1 MKCEERRKEI
11 IKRLSETS
19 IPVSAGC
26 LSEEFDVSRQIIVKD
41 IAHLRS
47 EGYNISALTRGYV
60 LEKKEKPVRV
70 FKVIHSD
77 EDVEKE
83 LNLIVDLGGTVK
95 DVFIY
100 HKVYNTVSAPM
111 NICSRRDVEKF
122 LENIRSG
129 KSSLLKNVTSGYHY
143 HTVSADSYETLKDI
157 EDKLWESGFL
167 ARLQEFEPAELKVEK
182 HKSDNKAII

>member
-11 IKRLSETS
+11 IKRLSES
-19 IPVSAGC
+19 SKPLSASN

-41 IAHLRS
+41 IAHLRL
-47 EGYNISALTRGYV
+47 EGFNISALNRGYV
-60 LEKKEKPVRV
+60 LENSGKPVRV

-83 LNLIVDLGGTVK
+83 LNLIVDLGGTIE

-100 HKVYNTVSAPM
+100 HKVYNKVSAPM
-111 NICSRRDVEKF
+111 NIHSRRDVEKF
-122 LENIRSG
+122 LDSIRSG

-143 HTVSADSYETLKDI
+143 HTVSSDSFEALKYI
-157 EDKLWESGFL
+157 EDKLWENGFL
-167 ARLQEFEPAELKVEK
+167 ASLQEFEPDELKIEK
-182 HKSDNKAII
+182 